1 MRLVI
6 FSCSPRPE
14 RNSNTAAIVDAFKNG
29 YEKGIGEKAYI
40 YYLYKRENWE
50 WYKEIFEQSNE
61 IIFAIPLFVECVPG
75 MVMEFFE
82 FLSPKHDIKATRIGF
97 ILQGGFE
104 EAHQLRTAEHY
115 LERLPCYLNCQ
126 YIGTLI
132 KGGMFVLSL
141 SSEKAKKT
149 MLQPFFEVGRDFANT
164 RVFDKE
170 KVSAFAAP
178 ENYSKSLIL
187 LSNIL
192 RPLNKLAWR
201 LLAKRL
207 HTGGRLDVTPYE
219 TYDNEF

>member
-1 MRLVI
+1 
-6 FSCSPRPE
+6 
-14 RNSNTAAIVDAFKNG
+14 
-29 YEKGIGEKAYI
+29 
-40 YYLYKRENWE
+40 
-50 WYKEIFEQSNE
+50 
-61 IIFAIPLFVECVPG
+61 
-75 MVMEFFE
+75 MEFFE

-149 MLQPFFEVGRDFANT
+149 MLQPFFEIGRDFANT
-164 RVFDKE
+164 RVFNKE

-178 ENYSKSLIL
+178 ENYLKSLIL
-187 LSNIL
+187 LSTTASVCL
-192 RPLNKLAWR
+192 EQTKMMSQSSGTPLVEKYYSFL
-201 LLAKRL
+201 
-207 HTGGRLDVTPYE
+207 Y
-219 TYDNEF
+219 YF